1 MSKKDYTKFSKKHNA
16 DHYNF
21 ERESVPEVAYPLP
34 EDDIP
39 EEPVAAISETVSVVE
54 PTPEQKSLIFGK
66 VTGCSKLNVRQR
78 PNLQADILCCLDVNT
93 EVEID
98 EDKST
103 NDFYAI
109 CTPSGREGFCLKKFI
124 EICK

>member
-1 MSKKDYTKFSKKHNA
+1 MSKKDYTKFSKNPSA
-16 DHYNF
+16 DRNDF
-21 ERESVPEVAYPLP
+21 EHKSVPEIVYPLP

-39 EEPVAAISETVSVVE
+39 EGPAAESTQ
-54 PTPEQKSLIFGK
+54 EQKPLIFGK
-66 VTGCSKLNVRQR
+66 VAGCSKLNVRQN
-78 PNLQADILCCLDVNT
+78 PTLHSDILCCLEVNT

-109 CTPSGREGFCLKKFI
+109 CTPSGREGFCMKKFI
-124 EICK
+124 GICM

>member
-1 MSKKDYTKFSKKHNA
+1 MSKKDYTKFSKNHN
-16 DHYNF
+16 DNHNKS
-21 ERESVPEVAYPLP
+21 ELQVVPEVVYPLP
-34 EDDIP
+34 EDDLPTI
-39 EEPVAAISETVSVVE
+39 VVDGV
-54 PTPEQKSLIFGK
+54 EQKPVIYGK
-66 VTGCSKLNVRQR
+66 VTGCSKLNVRQH
-78 PNLQADILCCLDVNT
+78 PNLQSDILCCLDVNT

-124 EICK
+124 KICK

>member
-1 MSKKDYTKFSKKHNA
+1 MSKKDYTKFSKNHSA
-16 DHYNF
+16 DRNNF
-21 ERESVPEVAYPLP
+21 ERESVPEVVYPLP
-34 EDDIP
+34 KDDIP
-39 EEPVAAISETVSVVE
+39 EEPVAE
-54 PTPEQKSLIFGK
+54 PALERKPLIFGK
-66 VTGCSKLNVRQR
+66 VAGCSKLNVRQR